1 MEITVRKSDLLQ
13 ELLLLQGVVERK
25 TTMPILANILA
36 EATPEGKLLLAA
48 TDLELGLQSACAA
61 TVKKSGACALPA
73 RRLLDYVRLLP
84 EADIALKR
92 LENHWVSLRC
102 GRANT
107 RMVGMSRENFP
118 ELAVFPPAGAITLP
132 AAPLRA
138 MIQKTIF
145 AISSEETRYTL
156 NGALLVLKPSSLAL
170 VATDGHRLAHIVQD
184 QLALGGVTAELR
196 ALVPRK
202 AMAELL
208 GLLEEAPAEAAVEF
222 AQDDTHLFFRVP
234 LAGAEPGAEGSR
246 RLLSAR
252 KLTGQFPNFEA
263 VLPKA
268 PMVPVPLNRQEFM
281 DSIKRVAQ
289 FADERSHLIRVRLE
303 ENKVIVASSNSDM
316 GESDEELA
324 TAYTGAP
331 MLIGFN
337 SAYLQQFLEV
347 VDEDEVLLEVKDEN
361 SAGQLRPNA
370 SDGAQYRYVVMPMRI

>member
-1 MEITVRKSDLLQ
+1 MEITVRKSDLLK

-36 EATPEGKLLLAA
+36 EATPEGRLLLAA
-48 TDLELGLQSACAA
+48 TDLELGLQSGCTA

-92 LENHWVSLRC
+92 LENNWVSLRC

-118 ELAVFPPAGAITLP
+118 ELAAFPAAGAAQLP

-156 NGALLVLKPSSLAL
+156 NGALLVLKPSSLAV
-170 VATDGHRLAHIVQD
+170 VATDGHRLAHVLQD
-184 QLALGGVTAELR
+184 QLPLEGVAGEVR

-208 GLLEEAPAEAAVEF
+208 SLLEEAPADARVEF
-222 AQDDTHLFFRVP
+222 AQDDTHLHFRVP
-234 LAGAEPGAEGSR
+234 YGAEGAR

-252 KLTGQFPNFEA
+252 KLTGQFPNYEA

-268 PMVPVPLNRQEFM
+268 QMISVALNRQEFR

-303 ENKVIVASSNSDM
+303 ENKVVVASSNSDM
-316 GESDEELA
+316 GESDEELGA
-324 TAYTGAP
+324 AYTGSP

-337 SAYLQQFLEV
+337 STYLEQFLEV
-347 VDEDEVLLEVKDEN
+347 VAEDEVLLEVKDEN
-361 SAGQLRPNA
+361 SAGQLRPQSA
-370 SDGAQYRYVVMPMRI
+370 DGLQYRYVVMPMRI

>member
-1 MEITVRKSDLLQ
+1 MEITVRKSDLLK

-84 EADIALKR
+84 DADIALKR
-92 LENHWVSLRC
+92 LENNWVSLRC

-118 ELAVFPPAGAITLP
+118 ELAVFPPAGAVQLP
-132 AAPLRA
+132 AGPLRA

-145 AISSEETRYTL
+145 AISNEETRYTL
-156 NGALLVLKPSSLAL
+156 NGALLVLKPASLAV

-184 QLALGGVTAELR
+184 KLSLDGLSAELR

-208 GLLEEAPAEAAVEF
+208 GLLEEAPADAAVEF
-222 AQDDTHLFFRVP
+222 AQDDTHLYFRVP
-234 LAGAEPGAEGSR
+234 VGEAGAEGSR

-252 KLTGQFPNFEA
+252 KLTGQFPNYEA

-268 PMVPVPLNRQEFM
+268 QMVSVPLNRREFM
-281 DSIKRVAQ
+281 ESIQRVAQ
-289 FADERSHLIRVRLE
+289 FADERSHLIRLRLE

-324 TAYTGAP
+324 TSFSGAP

-337 SAYLQQFLEV
+337 SSYLEQFLEAV
-347 VDEDEVLLEVKDEN
+347 SEDEVLLEVKDEN

-370 SDGAQYRYVVMPMRI
+370 ADGPQYRYVVMPMRI